1 MIELRW
7 TWKEQETG
15 ILAEQVIA
23 GPWPNKLYP
32 VLQYREALP
41 APIIGH
47 TDGTW
52 KDVPLPPK
60 P

>member
-15 ILAEQVIA
+15 IIA
-23 GPWPNKLYP
+23 GEVSLNRNPTFYP
-32 VLQYREALP
+32 VLQYREANP
-41 APIIGH
+41 HPVDGH
-47 TDGTW
+47 IVGEW
-52 KDVPLPPK
+52 IDVPLPPK